1 MKKNAIIIFISLIT
15 FMSCKKDTIVAESVN
30 STSNTTPKWNERYI
44 GNYKGTWTSQSY
56 GSGVTG
62 ILNSKDTSI
71 VIGVSSSD
79 SSLTASLSNCS
90 VLRFELTSNT
100 FPIYHGK
107 IYFRNDSMY
116 YSCANGGLG
125 GGNNETF
132 KGKKL

>member
-1 MKKNAIIIFISLIT
+1 MKKKSIIIFISLII
-15 FMSCKKDTIVAESVN
+15 FMSCKKDAIVTESVN
-30 STSNTTPKWNERYI
+30 STSNTAPKWNEIYI

-56 GSGVTG
+56 GSGITG
-62 ILNSKDTSI
+62 ILNSKDTTI
-71 VIGVSSSD
+71 IIGASTSD
-79 SSLTASLSNCS
+79 SSLTSSLSNCS
-90 VLRFELTSNT
+90 IIQFDLTSNA
-100 FPIYHGK
+100 FPIYHGR